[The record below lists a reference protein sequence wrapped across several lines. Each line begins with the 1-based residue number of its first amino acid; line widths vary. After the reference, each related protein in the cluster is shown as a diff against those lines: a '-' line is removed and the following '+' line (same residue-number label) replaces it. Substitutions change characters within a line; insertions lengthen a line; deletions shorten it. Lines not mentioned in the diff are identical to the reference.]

1 MVSTYSSSCP
11 DFSGIVSFNFT
22 VSDSTANG
30 GLDQTYSI
38 NVAEI
43 NDAPTINLPNSRTD
57 LSIVGGTQ
65 QFVSFNDFGYQDI
78 EGDLLEK
85 VEIMAPSSEIATIY
99 RSNVAFSTEGKTALD
114 VSDDGKVILD
124 LLAAIDLDVYIHWK
138 IEYSLRQHLRPL
150 AAHYH
155 VVDRILQE
163 FERTSPIRW
172 RECGF
177 QCQFVNVG
185 DDNKG
190 TLSIEVAGAPQSADD
205 AFREAAFKLNFEE
218 IVGEGRYWAVKETL
232 RDASLTPDEGLE
244 VLKDEIEDDQDFYAF
259 EDASGNI
266 QPPTDAQFY
275 WDINWFG
282 DSDFSDVLSEISAL
296 NLADADIN
304 SQLAGKV
311 IDELASNPEYQAID
325 LSLLESKIASTLSE
339 QEDLETLFGDLR
351 SLTKDD
357 LNDQT
362 DLLDIKQSLLDGDEG
377 KASTWLR
384 VALFASA
391 SDFDVSELD
400 TASDGGDADQL
411 IYDLYA
417 DLQTSKLSEISDAV
431 GELPEGIEYSPEQLA
446 RIQEVGQKVAANPGA
461 VDDLKQATQVLS
473 TKQLIS
479 TVIDE
484 LITEYMAGDED
495 SDPPVPAYTKLESI
509 DLAFDKYIADNF
521 GDPEFDLESVENY
534 KDYLISQ
541 EKVNAAK
548 EQNDGVVDLQS
559 LQELGDDAAK
569 ALVIAELQAQLLL

>member
-1 MVSTYSSSCP
+1 SYTILDGKGGSVFNTVQLNVIDDGTDRPVLDGEVATLFTGIDEDSIDGFRVSEEEILRRYTDYDKNQALSISSFELANQEAGTVLKENGEYIFTP
-11 DFSGIVSFNFT
+11 AQDFSGIVSFNFT

-30 GLDQTYSI
+30 GLEQTYSI

-78 EGDLLEK
+78 EGDLLDK

-114 VSDDGKVILD
+114 VSDDGKVILERD
-124 LLAAIDLDVYIHWK
+124 LLTGNRIF
-138 IEYSLRQHLRPL
+138 IETTFTSIGRSESL
-150 AAHYH
+150 
-155 VVDRILQE
+155 E
-163 FERTSPIRW
+163 FRVFDGEAWSA
-172 RECGF
+172 
-177 QCQFVNVG
+177 

-218 IVGEGRYWAVKETL
+218 IVGEGRYWAVKEAL

-244 VLKDEIEDDQDFYAF
+244 VLKDEIDDDQDFYVF
-259 EDASGNI
+259 EDTSGNI

-304 SQLAGKV
+304 TQLAGKV

-325 LSLLESKIASTLSE
+325 LSPLESKIESTLSE

-509 DLAFDKYIADNF
+509 DLAFD
-521 GDPEFDLESVENY
+521 
-534 KDYLISQ
+534 
-541 EKVNAAK
+541 
-548 EQNDGVVDLQS
+548 
-559 LQELGDDAAK
+559 
-569 ALVIAELQAQLLL
+569 